1 MEQYLCCKPL
11 QPISNIDSDP
21 NLFWYVSTSS
31 ESENLYSMI
40 QMDTSIMKSK
50 AKKPE
55 PIPTAELM
63 KIKELEKE
71 VGGLEAKTEMLICHK
86 RDSYH

>member
-1 MEQYLCCKPL
+1 
-11 QPISNIDSDP
+11 
-21 NLFWYVSTSS
+21 
-31 ESENLYSMI
+31 MI